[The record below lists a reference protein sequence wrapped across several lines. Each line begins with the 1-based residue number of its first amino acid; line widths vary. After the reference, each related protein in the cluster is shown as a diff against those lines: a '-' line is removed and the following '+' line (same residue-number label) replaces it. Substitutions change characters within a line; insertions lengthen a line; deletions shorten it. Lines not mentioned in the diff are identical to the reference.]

1 MDTAEHR
8 SDVKSDR
15 LAYAQ
20 RLYTSI
26 WAEAI
31 KGLIRYVAVC
41 DTAPQATA
49 HQAWQSRGSMQ
60 QTK

>member
-1 MDTAEHR
+1 MNTAEHR
-8 SDVKSDR
+8 SDVKFDG

-20 RLYTSI
+20 HLYTSI

-31 KGLIRYVAVC
+31 KGLILYVAVC

-49 HQAWQSRGSMQ
+49 HQA
-60 QTK
+60 